1 LHRKLKG
8 PFCPGKDSLCS
19 TAAVEVVEH
28 GVLSKKLLKEI
39 IIVII
44 LRSQRQTAWDA
55 PAIRPGAS
63 ECLGTAHASIVNDG
77 RQFNSANNIVL
88 NAQLCK

>member
-1 LHRKLKG
+1 
-8 PFCPGKDSLCS
+8 
-19 TAAVEVVEH
+19 VEH
-28 GVLSKKLLKEI
+28 GVLSKKLPKEI

-44 LRSQRQTAWDA
+44 LRSQRQN
-55 PAIRPGAS
+55 S
-63 ECLGTAHASIVNDG
+63 LGRTGHTTRAVSGGLGMVHASIVNDG

>member
-1 LHRKLKG
+1 M
-8 PFCPGKDSLCS
+8 
-19 TAAVEVVEH
+19 EH
-28 GVLSKKLLKEI
+28 GVLSKKLPKEI

-44 LRSQRQTAWDA
+44 LRSERQNSLGRTGHTT
-55 PAIRPGAS
+55 GAS
-63 ECLGTAHASIVNDG
+63 GCLGTAHASIVNDE